1 MSEQLMTQDDCNQLR
16 MECPTRE
23 AVYGKDGIKDQMK
36 EMRDEADDFREE
48 MRKVMH
54 KIDLRLSRIEW
65 GFLFAVGAYTFFSQ
79 ILPALVRMG
88 QAAAAV
94 K

>member
-1 MSEQLMTQDDCNQLR
+1 MSELPMTQDDCNRLR

-23 AVYGKDGIKDQMK
+23 AVYGRDGIKDQMK
-36 EMRDEADDFREE
+36 EIRDEL
-48 MRKVMH
+48 K
-54 KIDLRLSRIEW
+54 KIDKRLSRIEW
-65 GFLFAVGAYTFFSQ
+65 GFVFAVGAWTFFSQ
-79 ILPALVRMG
+79 ILPALVKMG